1 MPYLY
6 LASAIIFE
14 IIGTLAL
21 KWSATTE
28 NNLYGAITVIAYC
41 LSFFFLWLALKYLPL
56 ALSYATW
63 SGVGIAATCLF
74 GVFIFAEKIDLIGL
88 VGITF
93 IITGIVLINVYSSMS
108 EH

>member
-1 MPYLY
+1 MSYLY

-28 NNLYGAITVIAYC
+28 NHIYSAVTVTAYC
-41 LSFFFLWLALKYLPL
+41 LSFFFLWLALKNLPL

-63 SGVGIAATCLF
+63 SGIGIAATCLL
-74 GVFIFAEKIDLIGL
+74 GVFIFAEKIDLIGI
-88 VGITF
+88 VGISF